1 MKHDVTILDCTLRD
15 GGYVN
20 DWNFGHD
27 VIQSIYRRLDDAN
40 VDYIEVGFLDERR
53 PFDINR
59 TIFPDTRS
67 LDKVFAGVEKKK
79 AIPVAMIDFGTCSID
94 NLAPA
99 NETFIDGIRVIFKKE
114 KIDQALPFCEKI
126 KEKGYKLFIQAISIT
141 AYSDSEMLEYVK
153 RINKIKPYAFSIVDT
168 YGLLDNKSMARYFYL
183 IDNNLDP
190 EIIIGYHEHNN
201 FQLGFSNTAKFLEK
215 DTKRMLC
222 ADSTVYGMGK
232 SAGNCPTELLTMQL
246 NEIYE
251 KNYNLAE
258 ILEIIDTYIY
268 PIYITKFWG
277 YKLDF
282 YISSMQRCH
291 PSYVKYLI
299 DKKTLSITSIN
310 NILSTIPQEKKLLYD
325 GKWIESAYYAYQSN
339 EIDDKKSYEE
349 LIGRIVQH
357 VNKDIIL
364 VGPGASTSKWISNSN
379 KSDDCML
386 ICVNFYTRELDA
398 DLIFVSNSKRY
409 TQIMGNGFNR
419 DLSDRIVIT
428 SNITPISGESHI
440 TLNYASLLNSNSLCS
455 DNSLL
460 LLLKALIKADV
471 KKVKLMGFDGFDDN
485 VQNYFKD
492 TMSFNNINA
501 QHYNEQ
507 LSKELSEIAKSIE
520 IEFLSPS
527 KYVIFK

>member
-1 MKHDVTILDCTLRD
+1 
-15 GGYVN
+15 
-20 DWNFGHD
+20 
-27 VIQSIYRRLDDAN
+27 
-40 VDYIEVGFLDERR
+40 
-53 PFDINR
+53 
-59 TIFPDTRS
+59 
-67 LDKVFAGVEKKK
+67 
-79 AIPVAMIDFGTCSID
+79 
-94 NLAPA
+94 
-99 NETFIDGIRVIFKKE
+99 
-114 KIDQALPFCEKI
+114 
-126 KEKGYKLFIQAISIT
+126 
-141 AYSDSEMLEYVK
+141 
-153 RINKIKPYAFSIVDT
+153 
-168 YGLLDNKSMARYFYL
+168 
-183 IDNNLDP
+183 
-190 EIIIGYHEHNN
+190 
-201 FQLGFSNTAKFLEK
+201 
-215 DTKRMLC
+215 MLC